1 MTLLISL
8 CQLIC
13 CLKRIAV
20 FIFCVVVL
28 LGPLTSDLVYA
39 LWLQT
44 VESLIFFNQISVVLN
59 FIALE

>member
-39 LWLQT
+39 L
-44 VESLIFFNQISVVLN
+44 VANS
-59 FIALE
+59 